1 VPCASSRLRIGMRVT
16 KGDANTVAAEDTLE
30 AKRAEQLQQATEP
43 PARQPPPHHALHCH
57 GRAFCG
63 LYQLANGLPQR
74 QASGHTQEG
83 LVRRLAATDEQQVEV
98 EVEVHCNG
106 AAGRRGGPDPT
117 WQDTAVGDEGPDH
130 GTGDHSLR
138 PPREGGADVRV
149 DDAAATCWQQ
159 VARVVAGR

>member
-98 EVEVHCNG
+98 EVEVHWAPQRGGG
-106 AAGRRGGPDPT
+106 AAGR
-117 WQDTAVGDEGPDH
+117 A
-130 GTGDHSLR
+130 R
-138 PPREGGADVRV
+138 PNL
-149 DDAAATCWQQ
+149 
-159 VARVVAGR
+159 ARHRRR